1 MAKHKNRNKRKA
13 AIKKHDRRMLKN
25 EVKERELTRG
35 ARDWMRVKGEMSK
48 RIGDICPENN
58 MTLNNDI
65 GEYYSNLDGD
75 MKGIFNELVDQME
88 SGEIYE

>member
-25 EVKERELTRG
+25 EIEREMFREIKERR
-35 ARDWMRVKGEMSK
+35 EMSK
-48 RIGDICPENN
+48 RIGDICPE
-58 MTLNNDI
+58 LSVDLSNDI
-65 GEYYSNLDGD
+65 GEYYSNLGSD

>member
-13 AIKKHDRRMLKN
+13 AIKKHDRRMLKSKKRRLKF
-25 EVKERELTRG
+25 EGLG
-35 ARDWMRVKGEMSK
+35 MSR
-48 RIGDICPENN
+48 RISKTCPELS
-58 MTLNNDI
+58 TDLSNDI